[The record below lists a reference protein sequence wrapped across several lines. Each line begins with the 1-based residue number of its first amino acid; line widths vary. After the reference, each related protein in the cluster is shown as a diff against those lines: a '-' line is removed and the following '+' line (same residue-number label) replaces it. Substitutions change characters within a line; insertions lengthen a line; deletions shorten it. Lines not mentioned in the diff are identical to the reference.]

1 MKFDWRYAL
10 DKILIFLTSTKNLV
24 IVAGVLLSLFGLEL
38 TTEVQAYVI
47 SGAAIVLS
55 VLKLLDSILDKT
67 EAPV

>member
-1 MKFDWRYAL
+1 M
-10 DKILIFLTSTKNLV
+10 LIFLTSTKNLV
-24 IVAGVLLSLFGLEL
+24 IVAGVLLSMFGLEL
-38 TTEVQAYVI
+38 TPEVQAYVI